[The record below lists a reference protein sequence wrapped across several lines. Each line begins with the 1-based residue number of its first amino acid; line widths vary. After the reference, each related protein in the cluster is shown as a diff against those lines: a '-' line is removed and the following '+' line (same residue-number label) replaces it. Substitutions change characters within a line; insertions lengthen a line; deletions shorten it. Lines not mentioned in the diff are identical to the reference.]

1 MLQINY
7 VSLEREITQAK
18 VCVSIRE
25 REQHMKMR
33 EWGVIGELRVLQN
46 NLCQAQG
53 VVFLR
58 EKALEVQRSE
68 PLKAL

>member
-1 MLQINY
+1 M
-7 VSLEREITQAK
+7 
-18 VCVSIRE
+18 CVSIRE